1 MRIVSLNLFNVILV
15 FPFASFFSNKIN
27 ISKCKLENV
36 FFIFRQ
42 HMIWLGGIRLAIVS
56 VALFIICFYYGWF
69 Y

>member
-36 FFIFRQ
+36 FLF
-42 HMIWLGGIRLAIVS
+42 LGNT
-56 VALFIICFYYGWF
+56 
-69 Y
+69 